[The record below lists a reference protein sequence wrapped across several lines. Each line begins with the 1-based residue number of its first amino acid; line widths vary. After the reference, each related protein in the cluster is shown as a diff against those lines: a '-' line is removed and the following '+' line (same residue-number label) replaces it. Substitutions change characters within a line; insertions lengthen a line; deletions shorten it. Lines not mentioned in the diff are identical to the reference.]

1 MSINKAESDL
11 FIDRFVGKKF
21 GDVNELTR
29 YIINQKINLK
39 TLKDIISRLKE
50 LKVVKKSVSNMKK
63 NDIVTLL
70 SSEYSIY
77 INRSSSI
84 VEKVVVEKVVEEVV
98 DNQNNSNIKKF
109 VINKKG
115 HEIIVLTTEEDAK
128 SLQASISE
136 EDSLERRLIDSE
148 KREEKLLETIKN
160 LSDENKKLKEKLNCT
175 KDYKCVKE
183 NEKCNIASGNCE
195 PSEEDNGE
203 DNGEDDGE
211 DEDIV
216 EFVSTDGNRYT
227 GNKAQIE
234 KLRTRLA
241 TQNSIISNSIQELTI
256 PESLDDVDE
265 TLSLARSINE
275 VEQSD
280 GINEKLTQIRKIL
293 SIQT

>member
-1 MSINKAESDL
+1 MSINKEESDR
-11 FIDRFVGKKF
+11 FIDHFVGKKF
-21 GDVNELTR
+21 GDVNELTQ

-77 INRSSSI
+77 INRSNSI

-98 DNQNNSNIKKF
+98 DNQMNSNIKKF

-115 HEIIVLTTEEDAK
+115 HEIIVLTTKKDAE

-148 KREEKLLETIKN
+148 KREEELLETIKN
-160 LSDENKKLKEKLNCT
+160 LTNENKNLKEKLNCT

-183 NEKCNIASGNCE
+183 TEKCNIASGNCE

-203 DNGEDDGE
+203 DNGE

>member
-256 PESLDDVDE
+256 PE
-265 TLSLARSINE
+265 
-275 VEQSD
+275 
-280 GINEKLTQIRKIL
+280 
-293 SIQT
+293 